1 MSRFTPETIERVRDA
16 ADIVEIVSAYTDLR
30 RQGERFVG
38 LCPFHDERTPSF
50 SVKPR
55 DGFYYCFGCE
65 AGGDAIRFVQEK
77 EGLAFP
83 DAVEAL
89 AERYG
94 IEVEREDEDPKAEEA
109 RRRRGR
115 LGEALERVSSF
126 YESFLWESPKAAKAR
141 TYLIE
146 ERGLGEEVL
155 RNFGVGFA
163 PSAWDSVLTRGQQ
176 AGFSVD
182 ELLAAGL
189 IQRSQKNPGS
199 HYDRFRGRITFPV
212 RDHRGR
218 VVGFG
223 ARGMG
228 PDAKPKY
235 LNSPESEVYRKS
247 RTLYGIDRARGPI
260 ARGGRAVVVEGYTDV
275 IALHGAGVEETVAV
289 MGTAITPD
297 QLKLLGSYAEEV
309 VLALD
314 ADRAGRE
321 AMLRAQ
327 RVAGSGRLRLLVA
340 AMPEGEDPADMM
352 RTEEGSNRLRG
363 LLADAVDL
371 AVFHVRAI
379 LGDADLSTPSG
390 RDRALDEVVPVL
402 VGMGETITRQEMVRE
417 VADRLDAAPELVT
430 HRMKTGV
437 KPAAAARPAPVTA
450 AGAADGGAAPRPV
463 PQRPRR
469 EPTEE
474 ERREAMML
482 ALCMDA
488 PDEAAS
494 YLAKLG
500 DAHFTSPI
508 LQSVF
513 ERIREHPG
521 DPLEGL
527 GDEDSALIN
536 AISRLQ
542 AIDHEPATRQDLEF
556 RWLLLER
563 DRLDRELRRPEGR
576 DQAEIVAMQKQ
587 RGEIATNISKA
598 ERLGIGGAVPGPAA
612 R

>member
-1 MSRFTPETIERVRDA
+1 MSRFTPETIERVRET
-16 ADIVEIVSAYTDLR
+16 ADIVEVVSAYTDLR

-65 AGGDAIRFVQEK
+65 AGGDTIRFVQEK
-77 EGLAFP
+77 EGLGFA

-89 AERYG
+89 ADRYG
-94 IEVEREDEDPKAEEA
+94 VEVEREAEDPKAEEA

-115 LGEALERVSSF
+115 LGEALERVSAF
-126 YESFLWESPKAAKAR
+126 YESFLWESPKAEKAR
-141 TYLIE
+141 KYLIE

-155 RNFGVGFA
+155 RSFGVGFA
-163 PSAWDSVLTRGQQ
+163 PSAWDSVLTRGQR

-260 ARGGRAVVVEGYTDV
+260 ARSGRAVVVEGDTDV
-275 IALHGAGVEETVAV
+275 IALHGAGGEETVAV
-289 MGTAITPD
+289 MGTAITPE

-379 LGDADLSTPSG
+379 LGDADLSTPPG

-417 VADRLDAAPELVT
+417 VADRLDAAPELVAG
-430 HRMKTGV
+430 RMKSGGGRRA
-437 KPAAAARPAPVTA
+437 PARPEPIGRPDGEQAPQ
-450 AGAADGGAAPRPV
+450 APP
-463 PQRPRR
+463 RPRR
-469 EPTEE
+469 EPTQE

-488 PDEAAS
+488 PDVAAS
-494 YLAKLG
+494 YFERLG
-500 DAHFTSPI
+500 PEHFTSPI
-508 LQSVF
+508 LRSVF
-513 ERIREHPG
+513 ERLREHPSE
-521 DPLEGL
+521 PLEGL
-527 GDEDSALIN
+527 GESDSALIN
-536 AISRLQ
+536 AITKLQ
-542 AIDHEPATRQDLEF
+542 ALDHEPATREDLEF
-556 RWLLLER
+556 RWMLLER
-563 DRLDRELRRPEGR
+563 DRLDRTLRHPEGLEPA
-576 DQAEIVAMQKQ
+576 DLVAMQKE
-587 RGEIATNISKA
+587 RGRLADAISSVEA
-598 ERLGIGGAVPGPAA
+598 RGIGGAVPGPAA

>member
-1 MSRFTPETIERVRDA
+1 MSRFTPETIERVREA

-30 RQGERFVG
+30 RQGERFTG
-38 LCPFHDERTPSF
+38 LCPFHEERTPSF

-55 DGFYYCFGCE
+55 DGLYYCFGCE

-94 IEVEREDEDPKAEEA
+94 VEIERESEDPKAEEA
-109 RRRRGR
+109 RRRRAR
-115 LGEALERVSSF
+115 LGDALQRAAAF
-126 YESFLWESPKAAKAR
+126 YENYLWEAEKADRAR
-141 TYLIE
+141 HYLLA

-155 RNFGVGFA
+155 RSFGVGFA
-163 PSAWDSVLTRGQQ
+163 PSAWDTIVKRGQIS
-176 AGFSVD
+176 GFSID
-182 ELLAAGL
+182 ELIAAGL
-189 IQRSQKNPGS
+189 IQRSQKTPGG

-223 ARGMG
+223 ARAMG
-228 PDAKPKY
+228 DSKPKY
-235 LNSPESEVYRKS
+235 LNSPEGELYRKG

-260 ARGGRAVVVEGYTDV
+260 ARGARAVVVEGYTDV
-275 IALHGAGVEETVAV
+275 IALHGAGIEEAVAV

-297 QLKLLGSYAEEV
+297 QLKLLGGYAEEV

-352 RTEEGSNRLRG
+352 LTEEGASRLRG
-363 LLADAVDL
+363 LIADAVDL

-379 LGDADLSTPSG
+379 LGDADLATPAG
-390 RDRALDEVVPVL
+390 RDRALDEVAPVL

-417 VADRLDAAPELVT
+417 VADRLDTPPEMVVG
-430 HRMKTGV
+430 RMKSGSGPRRAPASDAADEIEP
-437 KPAAAARPAPVTA
+437 PAAE
-450 AGAADGGAAPRPV
+450 
-463 PQRPRR
+463 RPRR
-469 EPTEE
+469 EPTQQ

-482 ALCMDA
+482 ALCIDA
-488 PDEAAS
+488 PEEAAPFVEQ
-494 YLAKLG
+494 LG
-500 DAHFTSPI
+500 TDHFTSPV
-508 LQSVF
+508 LRAVF
-513 ERIREHPG
+513 ERIREHPT
-521 DPLEGL
+521 DPLDGL
-527 GDEDSALIN
+527 GDSDSALIN

-542 AIDHEPATRQDLEF
+542 AIEHEPANREDLHF
-556 RWLLLER
+556 RWMLLER
-563 DRLDRELRRPEGR
+563 DRLDRSLRRP
-576 DQAEIVAMQKQ
+576 AELDPTELVAIQKQ
-587 RGEIATNISKA
+587 RGALADAISSA
-598 ERLGIGGAVPGPAA
+598 ETRGAGGAVPGPAA

>member
-1 MSRFTPETIERVRDA
+1 MSRFTPETIERVREG

-30 RQGERFVG
+30 RQGERFTG
-38 LCPFHDERTPSF
+38 LCPFHEERTPSF

-55 DGFYYCFGCE
+55 EGFYYCFGCE

-77 EGLAFP
+77 EGLSFP

-94 IEVEREDEDPKAEEA
+94 IEVEREAEDPKAEEA

-115 LGEALERVSSF
+115 LGAALERVAAF
-126 YESFLWESPKAAKAR
+126 YEAYLWESPKAAKAR
-141 TYLIE
+141 TYLVE

-155 RNFGVGFA
+155 RGFGVGFA
-163 PSAWDSVLTRGQQ
+163 PSAWDSVLKRGQS
-176 AGFSVD
+176 AGFSID

-189 IQRSQKNPGS
+189 IQRSQRRPGS

-228 PDAKPKY
+228 PGARPKY

-247 RTLYGIDRARGPI
+247 RTLYGIDRAHGPI

-275 IALHGAGVEETVAV
+275 IALHGAGIEEAVAV

-297 QLKLLGSYAEEV
+297 QLKILGGYAEEV

-352 RTEEGSNRLRG
+352 LSEAGSNRLRA

-371 AVFHVRAI
+371 AVFHARAI
-379 LGDADLSTPSG
+379 LDAGDLSTPPG

-417 VADRLDAAPELVT
+417 VADRLDAPPEMIVS
-430 HRMKTGV
+430 RMKSGPGPRRTP
-437 KPAAAARPAPVTA
+437 PAAGKDDRDATVSRP
-450 AGAADGGAAPRPV
+450 
-463 PQRPRR
+463 R
-469 EPTEE
+469 EPTQD

-488 PDEAAS
+488 PEAA
-494 YLAKLG
+494 APFIAQLG
-500 DAHFTSPI
+500 TDHFTSPI
-508 LQSVF
+508 LRAVF
-513 ERIREHPG
+513 ERIREHPA
-521 DPLEGL
+521 DPLDGL
-527 GDEDSALIN
+527 GESDSALIN
-536 AISRLQ
+536 AISRLR
-542 AIDHEPATRQDLEF
+542 AIEHEPATTEDLKF
-556 RWLLLER
+556 RWMLLER
-563 DRLDRELRRPEGR
+563 DRLDRSLRRPGELEP
-576 DQAEIVAMQKQ
+576 AELVAMQKQ
-587 RGEIATNISKA
+587 RGALADAISSVEA
-598 ERLGIGGAVPGPAA
+598 RGMGGAVPGPAA

>member
-16 ADIVEIVSAYTDLR
+16 TDIVEIVSAYTDLR

-77 EGLAFP
+77 EVLAFP

-94 IEVEREDEDPKAEEA
+94 VEVERETEDPKAEEA

-115 LGEALERVSSF
+115 LGEALERVAAF
-126 YESFLWESPKAAKAR
+126 YESFLWESPKARKAR

-155 RNFGVGFA
+155 RSFGVGFA

-176 AGFSVD
+176 AGYSVD

-289 MGTAITPD
+289 MGTAITPE
-297 QLKLLGSYAEEV
+297 QLKLLGGYAEEV

-352 RTEEGSNRLRG
+352 QSEEGSNRLRE

-379 LGDADLSTPSG
+379 LGDADLSNPPG

-417 VADRLDAAPELVT
+417 VADRLDAAPELVAG
-430 HRMKTGV
+430 RMKSGGRR
-437 KPAAAARPAPVTA
+437 PAARPEPVGRVGDGQSQAP
-450 AGAADGGAAPRPV
+450 PR
-463 PQRPRR
+463 RRR
-469 EPTEE
+469 EPTQE

-488 PDEAAS
+488 PDLSAS
-494 YLAKLG
+494 YFERLG
-500 DAHFTSPI
+500 PDHFTSPI
-508 LQSVF
+508 LRAVF
-513 ERIREHPG
+513 ERLREHPA
-521 DPLEGL
+521 DPLDGL
-527 GDEDSALIN
+527 GESDSALIN
-536 AISRLQ
+536 AITKLQ
-542 AIDHEPATRQDLEF
+542 AVDHEPATREDLEF
-556 RWLLLER
+556 RWMLLER
-563 DRLDRELRRPEGR
+563 DRLDRTLRHPEGLEPA
-576 DQAEIVAMQKQ
+576 DLVAMQKE
-587 RGEIATNISKA
+587 RGRLADAISSVEA
-598 ERLGIGGAVPGPAA
+598 RGIGGAVPGPAA

>member
-1 MSRFTPETIERVRDA
+1 MSRFSPETIERVRDA

-89 AERYG
+89 GERYG
-94 IEVEREDEDPKAEEA
+94 VEVERESEDPRAEEA

-115 LGEALERVSSF
+115 LGEALTRVAAF
-126 YESFLWESPKAAKAR
+126 YEAYLWEAPKAEKAR
-141 TYLIE
+141 IYLTE

-155 RNFGVGFA
+155 RGFGVGYA
-163 PSAWDSVLTRGQQ
+163 PSAWDSVLTRGQR
-176 AGFSVD
+176 AGFSVE

-189 IQRSQKNPGS
+189 IQRSQNKPGS

-228 PDAKPKY
+228 PYAKPKY
-235 LNSPESEVYRKS
+235 LNSPEGELYRKS

-275 IALHGAGVEETVAV
+275 LALHQAGIEEAVAV

-297 QLKLLGSYAEEV
+297 QLKLLAGYAEEV

-340 AMPEGEDPADMM
+340 AMPTGKDPAELLMD
-352 RTEEGSNRLRG
+352 EEGGRQLREG
-363 LLADAVDL
+363 LAKAVEL
-371 AVFHVRAI
+371 SVFHVRAI
-379 LGDADLSTPSG
+379 LGDADLSSPTG

-402 VGMGETITRQEMVRE
+402 LGMGETITRQEMLRE
-417 VADRLDAAPELVT
+417 VADRLDAEPNLVAARMKGGPVQPRPPQPQTAAPEGADEP
-430 HRMKTGV
+430 RR
-437 KPAAAARPAPVTA
+437 PPAPRRKPT
-450 AGAADGGAAPRPV
+450 
-463 PQRPRR
+463 PQ
-469 EPTEE
+469 
-474 ERREAMML
+474 ERREYEML
-482 ALCMDA
+482 ALLVDK
-488 PDEAAS
+488 PKDGREF
-494 YLAKLG
+494 LERLTEE
-500 DAHFTSPI
+500 HFSSPI
-508 LQSVF
+508 LRSVF
-513 ERIREHPG
+513 ERLRDHEG

-527 GDEDSALIN
+527 SEEDGGLYNALVRLKAVEHEAPTAANLDFRWRLLDRDRMMRALRRAEADGDGAT
-536 AISRLQ
+536 AVRLQ
-542 AIDHEPATRQDLEF
+542 KQVG
-556 RWLLLER
+556 
-563 DRLDRELRRPEGR
+563 ELN
-576 DQAEIVAMQKQ
+576 DS
-587 RGEIATNISKA
+587 IAS
-598 ERLGIGGAVPGPAA
+598 R
-612 R
+612 

>member
-16 ADIVEIVSAYTDLR
+16 ADIVEIVSAHTDLR

-83 DAVEAL
+83 DAVESL

-94 IEVEREDEDPKAEEA
+94 VEIERETEDPNAEEA

-115 LGEALERVSSF
+115 LGELLQRVTAF
-126 YESFLWESPKAAKAR
+126 YESYLWESPKAAKAR
-141 TYLIE
+141 RYLIE

-155 RNFGVGFA
+155 KSFGVGFS
-163 PSAWDSVLTRGQQ
+163 PSAWDSVLKRGQIV
-176 AGFSVD
+176 GFSVD

-189 IQRSQKNPGS
+189 IQRSQKTPGS
-199 HYDRFRGRITFPV
+199 HYDRFRGRIMFPV

-228 PDAKPKY
+228 ADAKPKY

-275 IALHGAGVEETVAV
+275 IALHGAGVEEAVAV
-289 MGTAITPD
+289 MGTAITPE
-297 QLKLLGSYAEEV
+297 QLKLLGGYAEEV

-352 RTEEGSNRLRG
+352 RSEEGAGRLRE

-379 LGDADLSTPSG
+379 LADADLSTPPG
-390 RDRALDEVVPVL
+390 RDRALDEVAPVL
-402 VGMGETITRQEMVRE
+402 VAMGETITRQEMVRE
-417 VADRLDAAPELVT
+417 VADRLDATPELI
-430 HRMKTGV
+430 
-437 KPAAAARPAPVTA
+437 AARMRSGGQPRAERTPAP
-450 AGAADGGAAPRPV
+450 ADRREDEPDAAPP
-463 PQRPRR
+463 PRR
-469 EPTEE
+469 EPTQE

-482 ALCMDA
+482 ALCKDA
-488 PDEAAS
+488 PETAAP
-494 YLAKLG
+494 YLERLG
-500 DAHFTSPI
+500 SDHFTSPI
-508 LQSVF
+508 LQAVF
-513 ERIREHPG
+513 ERVREHPT

-527 GDEDSALIN
+527 GDSDSALIN

-542 AIDHEPATRQDLEF
+542 ALDHEPATKDDLQF
-556 RWLLLER
+556 RWMLLER
-563 DRLDRELRRPEGR
+563 DRLDRGLRHPAGLEPAEL
-576 DQAEIVAMQKQ
+576 VAMQKE
-587 RGEIATNISKA
+587 RGRLADAISSVEA
-598 ERLGIGGAVPGPAA
+598 RGFGGAVPGPAA